1 MEVDGGSWDC
11 CSVTICCCIA
21 AMFLERSPMSLARSP
36 MVGSAMGIEEESV
49 EWVGE
54 LGVEDWDAAAE
65 AEERWPE
72 DQVVKGLHSKA
83 RSSLTS

>member
-1 MEVDGGSWDC
+1 
-11 CSVTICCCIA
+11 
-21 AMFLERSPMSLARSP
+21 
-36 MVGSAMGIEEESV
+36 MGIEEESV

-72 DQVVKGLHSKA
+72 DRRKPNTRLLRASTPRLGA
-83 RSSLTS
+83 P